1 MRILMFG
8 RGVIATIYGQAF
20 QQAGHA
26 VDHYVRPG
34 RAAEYGDHVQLDVVD
49 GRRGPLG
56 RRSATSYRAELR
68 ESVHPDDGYDL
79 VVLSVGHH
87 RLREA
92 AAFLAPRIGD
102 ATVVVLGN
110 VWEEPVDAIAPIPA
124 DQVVFGFPGA
134 GGGFGDDGVLHGGVL
149 RSVTLA
155 APAAGRDRRGL
166 EARLAFRQAGFV
178 VRDEP
183 DMRGWLWLHFVL
195 DAGMFSEALH
205 QGGLSA
211 MIGNRR
217 ALRDAF
223 RTSRELLPVVQARG
237 VDLSRHRTTSFPA
250 RLPRLTGT
258 MLAAATRLVPM
269 ARASLAGHGDP
280 NAAEPRAVIDDTLR
294 TARELGIAT
303 PRLQRVADAR

>member
-8 RGVIATIYGQAF
+8 RGVIATIYGQAL
-20 QQAGHA
+20 QQAGNV

-49 GRRGPLG
+49 GRRGALG

-110 VWEEPVDAIAPIPA
+110 VWDEPLDAVAPIPA
-124 DQVVFGFPGA
+124 EQVVFGFPGA
-134 GGGFGDDGVLHGGVL
+134 GGGFSDDGVLHGGVL

-155 APAAGRDRRGL
+155 APAPGPDRRGL
-166 EARLAFRQAGFV
+166 EARLAFRQAGFA

-183 DMRGWLWLHFVL
+183 DMRGWLWLHVVL
-195 DAGMFSEALH
+195 DAGMFSAALQH
-205 QGGLSA
+205 GGLA
-211 MIGNRR
+211 NMIGNRR
-217 ALRDAF
+217 ALGDAF
-223 RTSRELLPVVQARG
+223 LRSRELLPVLEARG
-237 VDLSRHRTTSFPA
+237 VDLGLHRTATLPTRF
-250 RLPRLTGT
+250 PRLTGT
-258 MLAAATRLVPM
+258 MLAAATRLVPI

-280 NAAEPRAVIDDTLR
+280 NAAEPRAVIEDVSR
-294 TARELGIAT
+294 TARELGIVT
-303 PRLQRVADAR
+303 PRLQRVAERH

>member
-8 RGVIATIYGQAF
+8 RGVIATIYGQAL
-20 QQAGHA
+20 QQAGHD

-79 VVLSVGHH
+79 VILSVGHH

-110 VWEEPVDAIAPIPA
+110 VWDEPVDAVAPIPA
-124 DQVVFGFPGA
+124 EQVVFGFPSA

-155 APAAGRDRRGL
+155 APATGPDRRGL

-178 VRDEP
+178 VRDQA
-183 DMRGWLWLHFVL
+183 DMRKWLWLHFVL

-205 QGGLSA
+205 RGGLST
-211 MIGNRR
+211 MIGDRR

-223 RTSRELLPVVQARG
+223 RTSRELLPVLEARG
-237 VDLSRHRTTSFPA
+237 VDLGLHRTATVPA
-250 RLPRLTGT
+250 RFPRMTGT
-258 MLAAATRLVPM
+258 VLAAATHLVPM

-280 NAAEPRAVIDDTLR
+280 NAAEPLAVIDDTLR

-303 PRLQRVADAR
+303 PRLQRVAERH

>member
-20 QQAGHA
+20 QQAGHE
-26 VDHYVRPG
+26 VDHHVRPG
-34 RAAEYGDHVQLDVVD
+34 RAAQYGDTVEMDVVD
-49 GRRGPLG
+49 GRHGLLG
-56 RRSATSYRAELR
+56 HRSTSFYRTRLR

-110 VWEEPVDAIAPIPA
+110 VWEEPLDAVAPIPA

-134 GGGFGDDGVLHGGVL
+134 GGGFSDDGVLHGGVL

-155 APAAGRDRRGL
+155 APATGHDRRGQ

-178 VRDEP
+178 VRDQA
-183 DMRGWLWLHFVL
+183 DMRGWLWLHVVL
-195 DAGMFSEALH
+195 DAGMFSAALQH
-205 QGGLSA
+205 GGLAA
-211 MIGNRR
+211 MIGDRR
-217 ALRDAF
+217 ALSDAF
-223 RTSRELLPVVQARG
+223 QTSRELLPVLEARG
-237 VDLSRHRTTSFPA
+237 VDLSLHRTATVPA
-250 RLPRLTGT
+250 RFPRVTGT
-258 MLAAATRLVPM
+258 MLALATRLVPI

-294 TARELGIAT
+294 TARDLGIAT
-303 PRLQRVADAR
+303 PRLQRIAARR

>member
-1 MRILMFG
+1 MFG

-20 QQAGHA
+20 QQAGHD

-34 RAAEYGDHVQLDVVD
+34 RAAEYGDHVDLDVVD
-49 GRRGPLG
+49 GRRGLLG
-56 RRSATSYRAELR
+56 RRSTSSYRTTLR
-68 ESVHPDDGYDL
+68 ESVRPDDGHDL

-134 GGGFGDDGVLHGGVL
+134 GGGFSDDGVLHGGVL

-155 APAAGRDRRGL
+155 APASGPDRRGL

-178 VRDEP
+178 VRDQR

-195 DAGMFSEALH
+195 DAGMFSAGVQH
-205 QGGLSA
+205 GGLA
-211 MIGNRR
+211 TMIGDRR

-223 RTSRELLPVVQARG
+223 LTSRELLPVLEARG
-237 VDLSRHRTTSFPA
+237 VDLSLHRTATVPA
-250 RLPRLTGT
+250 RFPRTTGT
-258 MLAAATRLVPM
+258 MLALATRLVPI
-269 ARASLAGHGDP
+269 ARASLAAHDDP

-294 TARELGIAT
+294 TAGDLGIAT
-303 PRLQRVADAR
+303 PRLQRFGSSR